1 MAKFAVVA
9 LFGFFTIF
17 GNATG
22 LQTEAAANPIRR
34 VVTMLQMMQKKI
46 EAEAVK
52 EKEMFDKFMCYC
64 KSGKETLAKSIED
77 AETKIIQLESEI
89 KGASGEKAQLD
100 EDLAS
105 HKNDR
110 AEAKSAMAKATA
122 MREKDAAAFAKESAE
137 DKANLA
143 SLTSALAAIEKGMAG
158 GFLQTNAAAA
168 LRRLTLNQDI
178 TNHDRETLT
187 EFLEQG
193 HSLDY
198 APASGEIV
206 GILKQ
211 MKDTMEKDLAE
222 VLAEEEAAKKE
233 YDELMAAKQKE
244 VDSLTKAIEEKTKR
258 VGEVAVDL
266 VNLKEDLD
274 DTTETVA
281 EDKKFLADLEKTC
294 ELKVKEWDMRCK
306 TRQEELLALSDTV
319 KILNDDDALE
329 LFKKTLPSASFLQVM
344 VTDKEARRE
353 ALRAFSGFSKKGQG
367 VDMQLILMALHGKK
381 VDFSKVITMID
392 DMVVLLGKEQEA
404 DDTKKAYCE
413 EEFDKADDKK
423 KALERSISDLEKFIE
438 EAKESVTTLTQ
449 EIKNLEDGI
458 VKLDRDVVQA
468 TEMRKEEHEE
478 FTATLAAN
486 NAAMKL
492 IDFAKNR
499 MQKFYNPKLY
509 KPPPK
514 RELTEEERITLNMG
528 GTLAPTNPPG
538 GIAGTGVFTQVHTD
552 TTATKAAPPPPPE
565 ATFGGKKSEESGG
578 VIAMMDMMIADIK
591 KEIQEMEFDEKD
603 AQEEYEIMV
612 NEAAEKRAAD
622 TKSIEEKTA
631 VKAGL
636 EDEIVKNGDQKAA
649 EEAELMATKQYI
661 ADLHA
666 DCDWLINNFQTRKDA
681 RANEIDALK
690 KAKAVLSGADYSLLQ
705 IEHLRHRV

>member
-1 MAKFAVVA
+1 
-9 LFGFFTIF
+9 
-17 GNATG
+17 
-22 LQTEAAANPIRR
+22 
-34 VVTMLQMMQKKI
+34 
-46 EAEAVK
+46 
-52 EKEMFDKFMCYC
+52 
-64 KSGKETLAKSIED
+64 
-77 AETKIIQLESEI
+77 
-89 KGASGEKAQLD
+89 
-100 EDLAS
+100 
-105 HKNDR
+105 
-110 AEAKSAMAKATA
+110 
-122 MREKDAAAFAKESAE
+122 
-137 DKANLA
+137 
-143 SLTSALAAIEKGMAG
+143 
-158 GFLQTNAAAA
+158 
-168 LRRLTLNQDI
+168 
-178 TNHDRETLT
+178 
-187 EFLEQG
+187 
-193 HSLDY
+193 
-198 APASGEIV
+198 
-206 GILKQ
+206 
-211 MKDTMEKDLAE
+211 
-222 VLAEEEAAKKE
+222 
-233 YDELMAAKQKE
+233 
-244 VDSLTKAIEEKTKR
+244 
-258 VGEVAVDL
+258 
-266 VNLKEDLD
+266 
-274 DTTETVA
+274 
-281 EDKKFLADLEKTC
+281 
-294 ELKVKEWDMRCK
+294 
-306 TRQEELLALSDTV
+306 LSDTI

-329 LFKKTLPSASFLQVM
+329 LFKKTLPSSSFLQVM

-404 DDTKKAYCE
+404 DDTKKTYCE